1 MSPHEEESINELE
14 KNASNNNDNVEY
26 NITNPTNNDNNSIIT
41 SKTKFKKLVVKE
53 RPNTPN
59 EIVLHAIIGGF
70 RSYIMAYGIRGG
82 VKFLLNLLTVFRKRK
97 GTIYQAFI
105 RGFFGKDAIRF
116 AVGFGGFSFLWKFIN
131 NGLRYTRSI
140 AGFSLL
146 AEKRERR
153 IEISQQLFVRA
164 LQALCNAGRARKY
177 FRIPHGIPLLF
188 MITTGQVLY
197 AYTMH
202 PNTIPSEFL
211 QWMMEIG
218 RVPKETLDLNLKL
231 KRGNSPL
238 KLNDM
243 MEILDKYKGTKH
255 AYQVVSNL
263 PSNSVVI
270 PCALIHPKFDS
281 CIYSIMDRFFRVFKT
296 VFPVYATL
304 NFVPMIALKILQ
316 FIKDPKSLV
325 KKSSVNTVRSSL
337 FLSSLIITYQ
347 IQICLHRNITKSIGL
362 NWDSKYL
369 YWLAGV
375 FSCATIFIEHK
386 SRRTDLT
393 LYILPKAAESLYK
406 IMYQKN
412 WIFELHQTTDIWFF
426 SAAMGVI
433 M

>member
-1 MSPHEEESINELE
+1 M
-14 KNASNNNDNVEY
+14 
-26 NITNPTNNDNNSIIT
+26 
-41 SKTKFKKLVVKE
+41 
-53 RPNTPN
+53 
-59 EIVLHAIIGGF
+59 
-70 RSYIMAYGIRGG
+70 
-82 VKFLLNLLTVFRKRK
+82 FLSRK
-97 GTIYQAFI
+97 GTIYRAFI

-131 NGLRYTRSI
+131 NGLRYTRNKDDKWNSFVAGSI

-202 PNTIPSEFL
+202 PNTIPPEFL

-243 MEILDKYKGTKH
+243 MKILDKYKGTKH

-263 PSNSVVI
+263 P
-270 PCALIHPKFDS
+270 
-281 CIYSIMDRFFRVFKT
+281 
-296 VFPVYATL
+296 
-304 NFVPMIALKILQ
+304 
-316 FIKDPKSLV
+316 
-325 KKSSVNTVRSSL
+325 
-337 FLSSLIITYQ
+337 
-347 IQICLHRNITKSIGL
+347 
-362 NWDSKYL
+362 
-369 YWLAGV
+369 
-375 FSCATIFIEHK
+375 
-386 SRRTDLT
+386 
-393 LYILPKAAESLYK
+393 
-406 IMYQKN
+406 
-412 WIFELHQTTDIWFF
+412 
-426 SAAMGVI
+426 
-433 M
+433 